1 MIHNDEASFR
11 QDSTLYQTWS
21 RWGHQPSIPV
31 TGQRKCLKVF
41 GSVEIFAARFLY
53 QMAEVFN
60 AETYL
65 AYLEHIAR
73 AYCPRKT
80 FLIQDNASYHK
91 DKEVWSWFGE
101 NRKWL
106 TVYNLPPYCPELNAT
121 ERLWHHTRLVGTHNR
136 YFITIEELQDTVSR
150 VFKSIQHAP
159 NRIRGY
165 LQPFC

>member
-1 MIHNDEASFR
+1 
-11 QDSTLYQTWS
+11 
-21 RWGHQPSIPV
+21 
-31 TGQRKCLKVF
+31 
-41 GSVEIFAARFLY
+41 
-53 QMAEVFN
+53 MAEVFN
-60 AETYL
+60 AQTYL
-65 AYLEHIAR
+65 AYLEQIAR
-73 AYCPRKT
+73 AYFPRKA

-91 DKEVWSWFGE
+91 DGDVWSWFGE

-136 YFITIEELQDTVSR
+136 YFTTIEELQDTLSR

-159 NRIRGY
+159 SRIRGY